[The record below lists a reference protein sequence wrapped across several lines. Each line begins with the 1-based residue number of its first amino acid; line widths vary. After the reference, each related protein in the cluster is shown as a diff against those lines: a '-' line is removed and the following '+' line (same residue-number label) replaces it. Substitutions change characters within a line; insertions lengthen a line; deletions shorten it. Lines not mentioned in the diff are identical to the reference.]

1 MTRFD
6 RLRAVALMA
15 ALLALALVVLLA
27 GLAGSLVTPAAAQ
40 DATVPDRPTGLA
52 SDPSHHSM
60 RLIWHDPGD
69 ASITH
74 YEVLRHDRDVHESGE
89 FISIAANTGSALT
102 SYTDDTAQ
110 PLRRYRY
117 RIKAVNQHGASQW
130 SRFAGAETPEAPVE
144 ESQRDTAPVAKT
156 DGSGSADEAVC
167 PDRGTEPTP
176 VTVAVDAVPIVVSST
191 TA

>member
-1 MTRFD
+1 M
-6 RLRAVALMA
+6 
-15 ALLALALVVLLA
+15 ALLS

-52 SDPSHHSM
+52 SDPSHNSV
-60 RLIWHDPGD
+60 RLTWHDPGD

-74 YEVLRHDRDVHESGE
+74 YEVFRRDRDVHASGE
-89 FISIAANTGSALT
+89 FITITANTGSTST
-102 SYTDDTAQ
+102 SYTDQTAQ

-117 RIKAVNQHGASQW
+117 RVKAVNQHGASQW

-144 ESQRDTAPVAKT
+144 ESQRDTAPGPKT
-156 DGSGSADEAVC
+156 EDSGSADEAVC

-176 VTVAVDAVPIVVSST
+176 VTIAVDAVPIVVSIHDRRLLRPLCDV
-191 TA
+191 